1 MLPCPPTAW
10 SNAIGIVGCIG
21 GTVICITAV
30 GTYFIAKAENKK
42 LKKAK
47 KQSNLLGGRYGAVKK
62 EADSDDE
69 PAPQYEPMQ
78 VMPCE
83 GKKDAVCRRGRA
95 DFNADSSS
103 SSSLT

>member
-78 VMPCE
+78 MTDIV
-83 GKKDAVCRRGRA
+83 
-95 DFNADSSS
+95 
-103 SSSLT
+103 